1 MAITINI
8 YYYGKNGNA
17 KKFAQEM
24 MMTGVVDS
32 IRKEEGNLKYEYYFS
47 MEDEETLLLID
58 SWKDQNAIDQHHAS
72 PMMEQIIKL
81 REKYD
86 LHMRVERYVSDGG
99 GMPESDKAFLR
110 T

>member
-81 REKYD
+81 RGK
-86 LHMRVERYVSDGG
+86 
-99 GMPESDKAFLR
+99 
-110 T
+110 

>member
-32 IRKEEGNLKYEYYFS
+32 IRKEAGNLKY
-47 MEDEETLLLID
+47 
-58 SWKDQNAIDQHHAS
+58 
-72 PMMEQIIKL
+72 
-81 REKYD
+81 
-86 LHMRVERYVSDGG
+86 
-99 GMPESDKAFLR
+99 
-110 T
+110 

>member
-86 LHMRVERYVSDGG
+86 LHMRVERYVSDDG
-99 GMPESDKAFLR
+99 GMRKATKHF
-110 T
+110 

>member
-24 MMTGVVDS
+24 MMTGIVDS

-86 LHMRVERYVSDGG
+86 LHMRVERYASDDG
-99 GMPESDKAFLR
+99 GMPESDKVFLR

>member
-47 MEDEETLLLID
+47 REDEETLLLID

-86 LHMRVERYVSDGG
+86 LHMRVERYVSDDG